1 MFFLFFLFLMF
12 RRPPRSTRTDTLFPY
27 TTLFRS
33 ARGAEEGR
41 LHSVRRAAG
50 GSQQA
55 QPPHRAQVLR
65 RRAGHPRDRPCVDP
79 GPPGLFGHQGP
90 GQGSWRPR
98 DFDPVDP
105 ARRDVRCGGPRC
117 QCRRRSP
124 LPRILRSMT
133 MSRIGKHPVP
143 VPQGVQV
150 QLAGQTLTAK
160 GPKGELKLTVVDD
173 LSVEMADSK
182 ITVKPR
188 ETSRRGR
195 SMWGMQRTLV
205 NNLVKGVKDGFTEEL
220 EINGV
225 GLRAAMQGKN
235 LQLNMGFS
243 HEVIY
248 PIPADRKSTRLNY

>member
-1 MFFLFFLFLMF
+1 
-12 RRPPRSTRTDTLFPY
+12 
-27 TTLFRS
+27 
-33 ARGAEEGR
+33 
-41 LHSVRRAAG
+41 
-50 GSQQA
+50 
-55 QPPHRAQVLR
+55 
-65 RRAGHPRDRPCVDP
+65 
-79 GPPGLFGHQGP
+79 
-90 GQGSWRPR
+90 
-98 DFDPVDP
+98 
-105 ARRDVRCGGPRC
+105 
-117 QCRRRSP
+117 
-124 LPRILRSMT
+124 

-173 LSVEMADSK
+173 LSVELADGK

-188 ETSRRGR
+188 QATRRAR
-195 SMWGMQRTLV
+195 AMWGMQRTLV
-205 NNLVKGVKDGFTEEL
+205 SNLVNGVKDGYTREL

-248 PIPADRKSTRLNY
+248 PIPAGIEIKVEKPTSIKISGADKHLVGQVAAEIRAVKPPEPYKGKGIKYSDETILRKEGKKK

>member
-1 MFFLFFLFLMF
+1 
-12 RRPPRSTRTDTLFPY
+12 
-27 TTLFRS
+27 
-33 ARGAEEGR
+33 
-41 LHSVRRAAG
+41 
-50 GSQQA
+50 
-55 QPPHRAQVLR
+55 
-65 RRAGHPRDRPCVDP
+65 
-79 GPPGLFGHQGP
+79 
-90 GQGSWRPR
+90 
-98 DFDPVDP
+98 
-105 ARRDVRCGGPRC
+105 
-117 QCRRRSP
+117 
-124 LPRILRSMT
+124 

-188 ETSRRGR
+188 QATRRGR

-205 NNLVKGVKDGFTEEL
+205 SNLVKGVKDGFTQEL

-243 HEVIY
+243 HEVLY
-248 PIPADRKSTRLNY
+248 PIPAGIEIKVEKPTSIKITGANKQLVGQVAAEIRAIKPPEPYKGKGIKYVDETILRKEGKKK

>member
-1 MFFLFFLFLMF
+1 M
-12 RRPPRSTRTDTLFPY
+12 
-27 TTLFRS
+27 S
-33 ARGAEEGR
+33 AAK
-41 LHSVRRAAG
+41 SSAAC
-50 GSQQA
+50 SKE
-55 QPPHRAQVLR
+55 
-65 RRAGHPRDRPCVDP
+65 
-79 GPPGLFGHQGP
+79 
-90 GQGSWRPR
+90 S
-98 DFDPVDP
+98 
-105 ARRDVRCGGPRC
+105 
-117 QCRRRSP
+117 
-124 LPRILRSMT
+124 I

-160 GPKGELKLTVVDD
+160 GPKGELKLTIVED
-173 LSVEMADSK
+173 LEVTFADSK

-188 ETSRRGR
+188 QANRRSR

-205 NNLVKGVKDGFTEEL
+205 SNLVKGVKDGFNQEL

-248 PIPADRKSTRLNY
+248 PIPAGIEIKVEKPTSIKISGADKQLVGKVAADIRSIKPPEPYKGKGIKYSNETILRKEGKKK

>member
-1 MFFLFFLFLMF
+1 
-12 RRPPRSTRTDTLFPY
+12 
-27 TTLFRS
+27 
-33 ARGAEEGR
+33 
-41 LHSVRRAAG
+41 
-50 GSQQA
+50 
-55 QPPHRAQVLR
+55 
-65 RRAGHPRDRPCVDP
+65 
-79 GPPGLFGHQGP
+79 
-90 GQGSWRPR
+90 
-98 DFDPVDP
+98 
-105 ARRDVRCGGPRC
+105 
-117 QCRRRSP
+117 
-124 LPRILRSMT
+124 

-160 GPKGELKLTVVDD
+160 GPKGELKLTIVED
-173 LSVEMADSK
+173 LDVTVADSK

-188 ETSRRGR
+188 QPTRRAR

-205 NNLVKGVKDGFTEEL
+205 NNLVKGVKDGFNEEL

-248 PIPADRKSTRLNY
+248 PIPAGIEIKVEKPTSIKISGADKQLVGKVAADIRSVKPPEPYKGKGIKYASETILRKEGKKK

>member
-1 MFFLFFLFLMF
+1 
-12 RRPPRSTRTDTLFPY
+12 
-27 TTLFRS
+27 
-33 ARGAEEGR
+33 
-41 LHSVRRAAG
+41 
-50 GSQQA
+50 
-55 QPPHRAQVLR
+55 
-65 RRAGHPRDRPCVDP
+65 
-79 GPPGLFGHQGP
+79 
-90 GQGSWRPR
+90 
-98 DFDPVDP
+98 
-105 ARRDVRCGGPRC
+105 
-117 QCRRRSP
+117 
-124 LPRILRSMT
+124 

-160 GPKGELKLTVVDD
+160 GPKGELKLTI
-173 LSVEMADSK
+173 VEELDVTMADGK

-188 ETSRRGR
+188 QPTRRAR

-205 NNLVKGVKDGFTEEL
+205 NNLVKGVKDGYSEEL

-248 PIPADRKSTRLNY
+248 PIPAGIEIKVEKPTSIKISGADKQLVGKVAADIRSVKPPEPYKGKGIKYASETILRKEGKKK

>member
-1 MFFLFFLFLMF
+1 
-12 RRPPRSTRTDTLFPY
+12 
-27 TTLFRS
+27 
-33 ARGAEEGR
+33 
-41 LHSVRRAAG
+41 
-50 GSQQA
+50 
-55 QPPHRAQVLR
+55 
-65 RRAGHPRDRPCVDP
+65 
-79 GPPGLFGHQGP
+79 
-90 GQGSWRPR
+90 
-98 DFDPVDP
+98 
-105 ARRDVRCGGPRC
+105 
-117 QCRRRSP
+117 
-124 LPRILRSMT
+124 

-248 PIPADRKSTRLNY
+248 PIPAGIEIKVEKPTSIKISGADKQLVGQVAAEIRGIKPPEPYKGKGIKYVDETILRKEGKKK

>member
-1 MFFLFFLFLMF
+1 
-12 RRPPRSTRTDTLFPY
+12 
-27 TTLFRS
+27 
-33 ARGAEEGR
+33 
-41 LHSVRRAAG
+41 
-50 GSQQA
+50 
-55 QPPHRAQVLR
+55 
-65 RRAGHPRDRPCVDP
+65 
-79 GPPGLFGHQGP
+79 
-90 GQGSWRPR
+90 
-98 DFDPVDP
+98 
-105 ARRDVRCGGPRC
+105 
-117 QCRRRSP
+117 
-124 LPRILRSMT
+124 

-160 GPKGELKLTVVDD
+160 GPKGELKLTIVED
-173 LSVEMADSK
+173 LDVTMADGK

-188 ETSRRGR
+188 QVNRRSR

-205 NNLVKGVKDGFTEEL
+205 SNLVKGVKDGYSEEL

-248 PIPADRKSTRLNY
+248 PIPAGIEIKVEKPTSIKISGADKQLVGKVAADIRGIKPPEPYKGKGIKYASETILRKEGKKK

>member
-1 MFFLFFLFLMF
+1 
-12 RRPPRSTRTDTLFPY
+12 
-27 TTLFRS
+27 
-33 ARGAEEGR
+33 
-41 LHSVRRAAG
+41 
-50 GSQQA
+50 
-55 QPPHRAQVLR
+55 
-65 RRAGHPRDRPCVDP
+65 
-79 GPPGLFGHQGP
+79 
-90 GQGSWRPR
+90 
-98 DFDPVDP
+98 
-105 ARRDVRCGGPRC
+105 
-117 QCRRRSP
+117 
-124 LPRILRSMT
+124 

-173 LSVEMADSK
+173 LSVEVADGK

-188 ETSRRGR
+188 QPTRYAR

-205 NNLVKGVKDGFTEEL
+205 SNLVKGVKDGYTREL

-248 PIPADRKSTRLNY
+248 PIPAGIEIKVEKPTSIKISGADKHLVGQVAAEIRAIKPPEPYKGKGIKYIDETILRKEGKKK